1 MQVHRLV
8 TEVEPGPGPVHG
20 LGDGFGPGGVPRLL
34 TDDPVHIQC
43 LLSLKQAACELA
55 PVAIHSVDVE
65 PPTTSDHLLLPHL
78 HGSMFGRRR
87 VRELHTGPLGRLGCL
102 CDSDVCIWFGDG
114 LGGGAL
120 RLEGPVFDV
129 GAQVPRAQGVVLR
142 DVTVPDDVASVCAQP
157 FKVGDDAAN
166 RRHQRRCGARDE
178 DGSVQDT
185 SQTADRVVGG
195 IAEVGAIRAGLVLVS
210 ASDVDVTVST
220 DEVVVRDVVVVAV
233 QVLFLDATHV
243 GVTVAVQDGNGP
255 NRARGGSRCPATPR
269 WDRYRPGLRLGQ
281 RPSPGA

>member
-129 GAQVPRAQGVVLR
+129 GAQVPRAQGVIPR
-142 DVTVPDDVASVCAQP
+142 DVTVSDDVGSNGAQR
-157 FKVGDDAAN
+157 FEVSDDAAN
-166 RRHQRRCGARDE
+166 RGHQRWCSSRE
-178 DGSVQDT
+178 EHGSVQD
-185 SQTADRVVGG
+185 SRQTTDRVVSGV
-195 IAEVGAIRAGLVLVS
+195 AVPVRRRLVLVS
-210 ASDVDVTVST
+210 ASDVNVPVPT
-220 DEVVVRDVVVVAV
+220 DEVVVRDVVIVAV
-233 QVLFLDATHV
+233 QVLFPGYHARRRHSC
-243 GVTVAVQDGNGP
+243 GAGWE
-255 NRARGGSRCPATPR
+255 RAKSSPCSGSRCPATPR